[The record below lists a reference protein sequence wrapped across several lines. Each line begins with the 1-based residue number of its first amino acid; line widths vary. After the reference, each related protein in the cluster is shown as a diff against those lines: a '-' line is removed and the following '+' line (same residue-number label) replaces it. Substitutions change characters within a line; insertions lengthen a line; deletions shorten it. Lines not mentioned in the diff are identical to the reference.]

1 MNRLISISLL
11 IVVAVFIGCDTQ
23 DPYTSPEQNERTAI
37 LDDLRAFE
45 AEIAAT
51 VVAMN
56 AEAEKHRVLTEQRL
70 AARKS
75 APATRSISGV
85 IKVPGDYDS
94 IQEAVDAAAPGDV
107 IEVRGTHTDL
117 EVINIFTEGIT
128 LDGSK
133 AHLKGSMESAARIQV
148 FADDVRVTGFTLDR
162 MRIWVFGGNR
172 AEITNNNVSHTGS
185 ALAVFGGSEGSIIKN
200 NHAHNSAHGL
210 FLVNTRNNLVE
221 NNKFNN
227 NSVVG
232 IILTDGNQGNTPADN
247 NTLLDNTVNGNTR
260 GIRVFGSHG
269 NVITDCTVNGS
280 DLSGIVLWESTGTVI
295 TDCKTNGNGFDGI
308 LLIDSDNNEIR
319 ESMANGNTE
328 IGIELRTSDNNTV
341 ADSKAKGNK
350 TCDLVDDGVGNVFV
364 NNKGSFNCN

>member
-1 MNRLISISLL
+1 MKRLISISFL

-23 DPYTSPEQNERTAI
+23 DTYTSPERNERTAI
-37 LDDLRAFE
+37 LDDLMALE
-45 AEIAAT
+45 AEITATAAS
-51 VVAMN
+51 MN
-56 AEAEKHRVLTEQRL
+56 AEAEKALTEHRL

-75 APATRSISGV
+75 APAARSTSSV
-85 IKVPGDYDS
+85 IKVPGDYDT

-162 MRIWVFGGNR
+162 MRIWVIGGNR

-185 ALAVFGGSEGSIIKN
+185 ALAVFGGSEGSMIKN
-200 NHAHNSAHGL
+200 NHAHNSGDGL

-221 NNKFNN
+221 KNKFNN
-227 NSVVG
+227 NSRFG
-232 IILTDGNQGNTPADN
+232 IILSDGNEGTPADN

-280 DLSGIVLWESTGTVI
+280 DLSGIVLWKSTGNVI
-295 TDCKTNGNGFDGI
+295 TDCKANGNGFDGI

-328 IGIELRTSDNNTV
+328 IGIELITSDNNTV
-341 ADSKAKGNK
+341 ADSKANGNK
-350 TCDLVDDGVGNVFV
+350 TCDLVDDGAGNVFV
-364 NNKGSFNCN
+364 NNKVGSFNCN